1 MCERAERMK
10 IALGPAFMVT
20 ALLLAACAS
29 TPAVA
34 PKASTASTTTAASPA
49 APAVAAGPAFDAWL
63 AGLRQEAAANG
74 VSNPTLDAALNGL
87 QPNQEIIDLEHKQP
101 ERTMT
106 FVEYRSRV
114 VNDQRVA
121 KGQEMLAEYRPL
133 LNKISATYGVQPQY
147 IVALWGVETDYGRYT
162 GGYPVI
168 DALATLAYGGERQD
182 MFRKELIDALKI
194 LDEKDIAPEAMTG
207 SWAGAMGQCQFM
219 PSTFLGFA
227 VDFDGSGRRD
237 IWADQADVFASIAN
251 YLASLHWSAGQSWG
265 WEVRLPAGFDE
276 NLIGLK
282 VQKQAA
288 EWQALGVRNLN
299 GSDLA
304 ATAVPLSVVAPDGP
318 SGPGYLVYPNFQVI
332 MKWNRSTYFA
342 TTVGLLADRIAGI
355 QTSAL
360 TGD

>member
-1 MCERAERMK
+1 MFERAKGMGVARGSAFLVV
-10 IALGPAFMVT
+10 ALI
-20 ALLLAACAS
+20 LAACAS

-34 PKASTASTTTAASPA
+34 PKTSAPSTTAATSSA
-49 APAVAAGPAFDAWL
+49 APTIAAGPAFDAWL
-63 AGLRQEAAANG
+63 AGLRQEAAAKG
-74 VSNPTLDAALNGL
+74 VSNPTLDAALKGL
-87 QPNQEIIDLEHKQP
+87 QPIQEIIDLEHKQP

-114 VNDQRVA
+114 VNAQRVA

-133 LNKISATYGVQPQY
+133 LNKVATTYGVQPQY

-162 GGYPVI
+162 GGYPVVA
-168 DALATLAYGGERQD
+168 ALATLAYAGERQD
-182 MFRKELIDALKI
+182 MFRNELIDALKI
-194 LDEKDIAPEAMTG
+194 VDEKDVAPEVMTG

-219 PSTFLGFA
+219 PSTFLGYA

-237 IWADQADVFASIAN
+237 IWADQADVFASMAN
-251 YLASLHWSAGQSWG
+251 YLASLHWTAGQSWG

-276 NLIGLK
+276 YLIGLK
-282 VQKQAA
+282 VQKQAG
-288 EWQALGVRNLN
+288 EWQALGVRNLD
-299 GSDLA
+299 GSNLA
-304 ATAVPLSVVAPDGP
+304 AVDVPLSVVAPDGP

>member
-1 MCERAERMK
+1 MSRRNRGRRLAQ
-10 IALGPAFMVT
+10 GPAFLIV
-20 ALLLAACAS
+20 ALVLGACAS

-34 PKASTASTTTAASPA
+34 PKTSGASAAPPASPA
-49 APAVAAGPAFDAWL
+49 APTVATGPAFDAWL
-63 AGLRQEAAANG
+63 AGLRQEAAAQG

-114 VNDQRVA
+114 VSDQRVA
-121 KGQEMLAEYRPL
+121 KGQEMLAEYRPML
-133 LNKISATYGVQPQY
+133 TKVAATYGVQPQY
-147 IVALWGVETDYGRYT
+147 IVALWGVESDYGRYT

-168 DALATLAYGGERQD
+168 GALATLAYGGERQD
-182 MFRKELIDALKI
+182 MFRKELIDALRI
-194 LDEKDIAPEAMTG
+194 LDEKDIKPEAMTG

-237 IWADQADVFASIAN
+237 IWTDQADVFASIAN
-251 YLASLHWSAGQSWG
+251 YLQSLHWNAAQSWG

-288 EWQALGVRNLN
+288 DWQALGIRDLD
-299 GSDLA
+299 GSNLA
-304 ATAVPLSVVAPDGP
+304 AMDAPLSVIAPDGP

-342 TTVGLLADRIAGI
+342 TTVGLLADRIAKV

-360 TGD
+360 MGS

>member
-1 MCERAERMK
+1 
-10 IALGPAFMVT
+10 
-20 ALLLAACAS
+20 
-29 TPAVA
+29 
-34 PKASTASTTTAASPA
+34 
-49 APAVAAGPAFDAWL
+49 
-63 AGLRQEAAANG
+63 
-74 VSNPTLDAALNGL
+74 
-87 QPNQEIIDLEHKQP
+87 
-101 ERTMT
+101 
-106 FVEYRSRV
+106 V

-121 KGQEMLAEYRPL
+121 RGQQMLAEYRPL
-133 LNKISATYGVQPQY
+133 LNKVSAAYGVQPQY

-194 LDEKDIAPEAMTG
+194 LDEKDIAAEAMTG

-237 IWADQADVFASIAN
+237 IWTDQADIFASIAN
-251 YLASLHWSAGQSWG
+251 YLASLHWNAGQSWG

-276 NLIGLK
+276 NFIGLK
-282 VQKQAA
+282 VHKPAA
-288 EWQALGVRNLN
+288 AWQALGVRNLD
-299 GSDLA
+299 GGGLA
-304 ATAVPLSVVAPDGP
+304 AADVPLSVVAPDGP
-318 SGPGYLVYPNFQVI
+318 SGPGYLVYPNYQAI

-342 TTVGLLADRIAGI
+342 TTVGLLADRIAGV

-360 TGD
+360 TGN